1 MRYLPAIIIAIAVLL
16 APLIWHFSTSL
27 FSPGG
32 GSGGSAVDSQARIE
46 VELLR
51 GQVDALQ
58 ERLLTLDARVGNIS
72 ANQGQG
78 ARREVAPDESGY
90 VADGD
95 NDIIDAYAQVV
106 LVADRRTLN
115 KGLTVAGSSF
125 MESFLGRPRET
136 VDDECRAMTN
146 EKLAAMLALE
156 DVGPIRAR
164 MLHPAA
170 ESLRAVFDNV
180 RRTDPDL
187 YERINTSGSLCVR
200 RIRGTQN
207 SLSNHSFGTALD
219 LNIDDVLDG
228 FADGRTQL
236 GLTILADFFNQEG
249 WIWGA
254 GFGREDSMHFEV
266 SRDLLERWREEGRI

>member
-27 FSPGG
+27 FAPEG

-58 ERLLTLDARVGNIS
+58 ERLIALDARLGNIS
-72 ANQGQG
+72 ASQGVS
-78 ARREVAPDESGY
+78 REVAPDESGY

-95 NDIIDAYAQVV
+95 NNIIDAYAQVV
-106 LVADRRTLN
+106 LIADRRTLN
-115 KGLTVAGSSF
+115 KGLSVADSNF
-125 MESFLGRPRET
+125 MENFLGRPRDT
-136 VDDECRAMTN
+136 IDDECRGMTN
-146 EKLAAMLALE
+146 KKLAAMLSLE
-156 DVGPIRAR
+156 EVGPIRTR
-164 MLHPAA
+164 MLRPAV
-170 ESLRAVFDNV
+170 ESLRAIFDNV

-187 YERINTSGSLCVR
+187 YDRINTSGSLCVR

-207 SLSNHSFGTALD
+207 SLSNHAFGTALD
-219 LNIDDVLDG
+219 LNIDGHLDG

-236 GLTILADFFNQEG
+236 GLTILADFFNKEG

-266 SRDLLERWREEGRI
+266 SRDLLERWRQEGRI